1 VGRHAPTLPFAS
13 GRREEARTSG
23 GNHEA
28 LSTVAG
34 HAFGPAHSSGEA
46 PVMGVERR
54 CRTVLVSS
62 FGQPNIFGRDRVSES
77 KSKEEAK
84 PFRISKREV
93 WEVYQK
99 VKANGGASGWTAVHS
114 MSSTRI

>member
-1 VGRHAPTLPFAS
+1 MKVTRARSAALMWNVGRHAPILPSGS

-62 FGQPNIFGRDRVSES
+62 FGQPKIFREGSSGRV
-77 KSKEEAK
+77 
-84 PFRISKREV
+84 EV
-93 WEVYQK
+93 E
-99 VKANGGASGWTAVHS
+99 GRS
-114 MSSTRI
+114 